1 MKPSYTDLDRE
12 RTFRK
17 IATKGV
23 VQLFNAVKGQQS
35 EITRRLGT
43 TKLESKREEIIKNQN
58 NKKEFLNALM
68 SGPRSKSELIDQ
80 PVKNEKGFKF
90 LKEESSDDEPAR
102 ESTWSALKD
111 NFMTGKNIGWDKDS
125 EEEDV
130 EAGEVY
136 KSNSDD
142 SDDSD

>member
-1 MKPSYTDLDRE
+1 MDRE

-17 IATKGV
+17 IAQKGV

-43 TKLESKREEIIKNQN
+43 TKLESKREEIIKNQG
-58 NKKEFLNALM
+58 NKKEFLDVLM

-90 LKEESSDDEPAR
+90 LKNESSDEEPAK

-111 NFMTGKNIGWDKDS
+111 NFMTGKNVGWDKESD
-125 EEEDV
+125 EEDDA
-130 EAGEVY
+130 AGEVY
-136 KSNSDD
+136 NSDSD
-142 SDDSD
+142 SDSD

>member
-1 MKPSYTDLDRE
+1 MKPSYSDLDRE

-17 IATKGV
+17 IGTKGV

-43 TKLESKREEIIKNQN
+43 TKLESKREEIIKSQN

-80 PVKNEKGFKF
+80 PVKSEKGHKF
-90 LKEESSDDEPAR
+90 LKEESSDDESAK

-111 NFMTGKNIGWDKDS
+111 NFMTGKKVGWDKDND
-125 EEEDV
+125 EEDD
-130 EAGEVY
+130 EDGEVY
-136 KSNSDD
+136 NSDLDESDD
-142 SDDSD
+142 SD